1 MIIPFGNFA
10 GGCGC
15 CNLLCFFTTND
26 NFEAGVCSLE
36 LLIEI
41 ISTSACERLS
51 GTHKY
56 NLVSGLS
63 GGSWAHMLS

>member
-1 MIIPFGNFA
+1 
-10 GGCGC
+10 
-15 CNLLCFFTTND
+15 LLCFFTTND